1 MKKFFIALLALAL
14 VAGNLFAEFSVGAWG
29 RATFVPLRTYID
41 GNDDN
46 ANKTGAATEVGW
58 GDLPNFAVQF
68 SLSGEKIGFISN
80 FDFAVPG
87 RDGNLYAWWKP
98 NDIFK
103 LDIGW
108 VRWDVLRGPDIF
120 ESFQNPKYTGSGI
133 DLPDL
138 VFNRF
143 TTADWYIGGKP
154 GAVLEITPIANLYIG
169 AAIAT
174 GPAGSD
180 GPKSDPPGNYIAA
193 EIEDVYKD
201 SQYAVGYNIDG
212 IGLVRAGYFGKANN
226 GVGDQVI
233 QGAFKLTAVDGLLID
248 LGVGYGLEENRD
260 NQNTIS
266 VGLGVQFATDLFG
279 VVAGVG
285 AWLGGDGEK
294 AGGEYPKLEI
304 SLNPYAPL
312 SFATIGL
319 GVAYGLELGKDDS
332 SHIGFDV
339 YILKSVGGGEIKAG
353 VAAQI
358 YPGAPDA
365 SKQNIIIAVPIQL
378 TYSVW

>member
-1 MKKFFIALLALAL
+1 
-14 VAGNLFAEFSVGAWG
+14 
-29 RATFVPLRTYID
+29 
-41 GNDDN
+41 
-46 ANKTGAATEVGW
+46 
-58 GDLPNFAVQF
+58 
-68 SLSGEKIGFISN
+68 
-80 FDFAVPG
+80 
-87 RDGNLYAWWKP
+87 LYAWWKP
-98 NDIFK
+98 NDLFQF
-103 LDIGW
+103 DIGY

-154 GAVLEITPIANLYIG
+154 GAVLEITPISNLYIG

-174 GPAGSD
+174 GPAT
-180 GPKSDPPGNYIAA
+180 DPSNPPYFVN
-193 EIEDVYKD
+193 EIEDVYKN

-212 IGLVRAGYFGKANN
+212 IGLVRAGYFGIANN
-226 GVGDQVI
+226 GVGNQVI
-233 QGAFKLTAVDGLLID
+233 QGAFKLTAVEGLLID

-260 NQNTIS
+260 NKILS
-266 VGLGVQFATDLFG
+266 AS
-279 VVAGVG
+279 
-285 AWLGGDGEK
+285 AWASSLRPTCSASWRVSARGSAAMEK
-294 AGGEYPKLEI
+294 KPLEI